1 MTLAISNRAKLQ
13 YIAESVFGE
22 TPATPEFDVLR
33 YNGESLNY
41 NINNI
46 ISDEIRSDRMTS
58 DLIQVQAD
66 SSGDINF
73 ELSYGVFDDF
83 FQGGLAST
91 GWSTTVAVSE
101 TDISA
106 ASADN
111 SYNTVGGDFVAD
123 GVVVGQWLEVRG
135 FSTNQENNG
144 YRRVVSVVANKIVVD
159 GGTLVDETAGDTITM
174 AGSFIRNGVEPLSYS
189 IQKVLED
196 LTPNQ
201 YILFRGMRVG
211 QIQLAFETAS
221 ILTGTFSFMG
231 LTSKSDTTGESG
243 QSSDPATPLNN
254 EVMNATGNVES
265 VWIDGAL
272 ASGTYFNTFNL
283 NVNGNLRPQ
292 DALGSLPH
300 IGIALSRMEVTAD
313 AELYFQD
320 ETEYA
325 KYLAATFL
333 SISLLVED
341 NAGNAYIF
349 TLPRCK
355 YETGEVVA
363 GGLDQD
369 IFFNTTIRGL
379 RDPVTDCMVQIDR
392 FVA

>member
-13 YIAESVFGE
+13 YIAESTFGQ

-73 ELSYGVFDDF
+73 ELSYGAFDDF
-83 FQGGLAST
+83 LAAGLADA
-91 GWSTTVAVSE
+91 WSTAVAISA
-101 TDISA
+101 TDIDA
-106 ASADN
+106 ANADN
-111 SYNTVGGDFVAD
+111 SFNTAMGDFVAD
-123 GVVVGQWLEVRG
+123 GIVVGQWVEVRG
-135 FSTNQENNG
+135 FTDPANNG
-144 YRRVVSVVANKIVVD
+144 YFRVTSVASGKIVVA
-159 GGTLVDETAGDTITM
+159 GGTLVTEAAGNTITIG
-174 AGSFIRNGVEPLSYS
+174 GSLVRNGVTPLSFS
-189 IQKVLED
+189 VQKVLED

-231 LTSKSDTTGESG
+231 LSSKSDTTGETG

-254 EVMNATGNVES
+254 EVMNATGNVQS
-265 VWIDGAL
+265 VWIDDVL

-283 NVNGNLRPQ
+283 NINGNLRPQ

-320 ETEYA
+320 DTEYA
-325 KYLAATFL
+325 KYLAASFL
-333 SISLLVED
+333 AVSFLVED

-392 FVA
+392 FAA